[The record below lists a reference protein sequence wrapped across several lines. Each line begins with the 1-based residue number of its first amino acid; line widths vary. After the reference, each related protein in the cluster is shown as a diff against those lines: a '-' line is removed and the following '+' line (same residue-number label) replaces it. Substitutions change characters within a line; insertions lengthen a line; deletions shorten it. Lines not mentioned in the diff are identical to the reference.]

1 MAGDE
6 RDPDLYQV
14 LGVEPSA
21 SAAEITTAYR
31 RLVRSLHPDSA
42 ADEDVADGTRLAQV
56 LAAYEVLRD
65 PGRRASYDE
74 RRRRDA
80 LRRPAAGAV
89 AIPVRH
95 VDPGRRS
102 PEPMLRVGPVRLDPG
117 PPLVVRPVRPAG
129 RWVPAEPVDLM
140 DVIEALLRGWW

>member
-14 LGVEPSA
+14 LGVEPAA

-31 RLVRSLHPDSA
+31 RLVRSLHPDSRV
-42 ADEDVADGTRLAQV
+42 DQDISGGTRLAEV

-65 PGRRASYDE
+65 PDRRASYDE
-74 RRRRDA
+74 RRRREA
-80 LRRPAAGAV
+80 SHRPSPHAV

-95 VDPGRRS
+95 VDPGSR
-102 PEPMLRVGPVRLDPG
+102 PAGPMLRVGPVRLDPG
-117 PPLVVRPVRPAG
+117 PPLMARPA
-129 RWVPAEPVDLM
+129 RPAVRAVPVEPVGPM